1 MIFKCT
7 IELIFVKRDLCSRYL
22 AATKLENALNDPNK
36 GLSNFNYLAH
46 VQKITSIKNTGK
58 AILNHKRHLS
68 SWNRQPSW

>member
-22 AATKLENALNDPNK
+22 AATKLENALSDPNK

-46 VQKITSIKNTGK
+46 VQKITVEHG
-58 AILNHKRHLS
+58 LVRFMVCYV
-68 SWNRQPSW
+68 SWFGTFHGLVRF